1 MWQAVDHSPDLQRI
15 LSLDLSPLPEH
26 PALSALERPGC
37 ALPLWPLQRRALSE
51 AAHCRG
57 LLAPIPVGGG
67 KTLVTALLPTVL
79 DCARALILTTAAMVR
94 ESSRLQ
100 DTYRQHYHIRDDIA
114 VMSYG
119 LLSRPE
125 QSGYLE
131 ERAPTLIIA
140 DECQAL
146 SDPDAA
152 RTGRFLRYM
161 RAHPE
166 VLFCGLS
173 GSVTRRSL
181 LDYGHLAA
189 LALRQGSPLPLRK
202 ADLIQWAEA
211 LDVRSLRDPGA
222 LLALKGPSD
231 RTVRAAYARRLQS
244 TRGVVTDTES
254 AFRGPLQIVQLPR
267 DCPPVAPEIKA
278 ALGQL
283 ESAWELPDGYP
294 LVMSTEVAGAERA
307 LRLGG
312 YYHAAPSTEY
322 SAQAVREYH
331 EARTAYARGVRGWL
345 QRHRRTGLDS
355 PALVHQALLDGRAEV
370 SLLEPLQRAWA
381 PLADMTVPQSE
392 WTWISTDLAEYA
404 ADALRS
410 GQVEIVWTAHP
421 AVGAYVARVAGV
433 PYFGAGSE
441 QITEHRGP
449 CVASRR
455 AHGTG
460 RNLQHYA
467 RALVLGW
474 PSQGAACEQLIG
486 RHHRPG
492 QTRLVEIYYLAREGP
507 DYRLALRDARYI
519 QETTGAQQKLLLAK
533 EHTI

>member
-222 LLALKGPSD
+222 LLALKGPGD
-231 RTVRAAYARRLQS
+231 RTVRAAYARRFQS

-278 ALGQL
+278 ALGRL

-312 YYHAAPSTEY
+312 YYHAAPSTEH

-331 EARTAYARGVRGWL
+331 AARTAYARGVRGWL

-381 PLADMTVPQSE
+381 PLADMDVPQSE